1 VSEPTDEELMERF
14 IDGDAV
20 AFDALFSRH
29 AATVRAYLQRMTG
42 SMATNAARDLGRRS
56 KLESVID
63 EGVVPDTQRQN
74 PQLRDPALEKAV
86 KNALVAAAGGTLALH
101 FHCPTGTLAH
111 MLLFH
116 LAPALAG
123 LAVLVRRVVRP
134 RSFVP

>member
-1 VSEPTDEELMERF
+1 
-14 IDGDAV
+14 
-20 AFDALFSRH
+20 
-29 AATVRAYLQRMTG
+29 MTG

-56 KLESVID
+56 KFESVID